1 MSGSSGQGETAPRAA
16 TTVGV
21 VVLTQGTRPQELARA
36 LASVL
41 AQRDVEVDVVCVGNG
56 WQPTGLPHGVKSL
69 GLAEN
74 LGIPAGRNAGVP
86 ETAGEFLFFLDD
98 DEYLESETFLADAI
112 AHFRADTSLG
122 VLQPRVRTIDDSPAP
137 RRWVP
142 RLRKGD
148 PARSSAV
155 FSLLE
160 GAIVM
165 PRSVF
170 EATGGWAAPFFY
182 AHEGIEL
189 AWRVWDQGR
198 RAWYAGELEARHP
211 NVPTTRHSDFYW
223 RNARNRVWL
232 ARRNLPAVI
241 VPLYVAT
248 WTAVQLLRGAKSPNT
263 LRPWFAGWAAG
274 WRQDPGERRP
284 MSWRTVWRMTMAGR
298 PPVI

>member
-1 MSGSSGQGETAPRAA
+1 LPAVQAS
-16 TTVGV
+16 VGV
-21 VVLTQGTRPQELARA
+21 VVLTQGTRPAELARA

-41 AQRDVEVDVVCVGNG
+41 AQRDVQADVVCVGNG
-56 WQPTGLPHGVKSL
+56 WEPTGLPHGVKAL
-69 GLAEN
+69 GLRDN
-74 LGIPAGRNAGVP
+74 VGIPAGRNAGVP
-86 ETAGEFLFFLDD
+86 LTSGEFLFFLDD
-98 DEYLESETFLADAI
+98 DEYVESETFLADAI
-112 AHFRADTSLG
+112 ARFRADTSLG
-122 VLQPRVRTIDDSPAP
+122 VLQPRVRTVDGSPAP

-148 PARSSAV
+148 PAHSSAV

-165 PRSVF
+165 PRQVF
-170 EATGGWAAPFFY
+170 DAAGGWAAPFFY

-198 RAWYAGELEARHP
+198 RAWYAGDLEARHP

-223 RNARNRVWL
+223 RNARNRVWV
-232 ARRNLPAVI
+232 ARRNLPAVLAP
-241 VPLYVAT
+241 VYVAT
-248 WTAVQLLRGAKSPNT
+248 WTGVQLLRGAKSPGT

-274 WRQDPGERRP
+274 WRDDPGERRP
-284 MSWRTVWRMTMAGR
+284 MSWRTVWRMTRAGR

>member
-1 MSGSSGQGETAPRAA
+1 MSNRQHGAAAGTAVPD
-16 TTVGV
+16 VGV
-21 VVLTQGTRPQELARA
+21 VVLTQGTRPEQLSRA

-41 AQRDVEVDVVCVGNG
+41 AQREVELDVVCVGNG
-56 WQPTGLPHGVKSL
+56 WQPAGLPVGVKGL
-69 GLAEN
+69 ALAEN
-74 LGIPAGRNAGVP
+74 LGIPAGRNAGVR
-86 ETAGEFLFFLDD
+86 ETKGEYLFFLDD
-98 DEYLESETFLADAI
+98 DEYLEADTFLSDAI
-112 AHFRADTSLG
+112 ARFRADRSIG

-160 GAIVM
+160 GAIVI

-170 EATGGWAAPFFY
+170 ETAGGWAGPFFY

-198 RAWYAGELEARHP
+198 RAWYDGTLEARHP
-211 NVPTTRHSDFYW
+211 NVPTTRHADFYW

-232 ARRNLPAVI
+232 ARRNLPAPLI
-241 VPLYVAT
+241 PLYVGT
-248 WTAVQLLRGAKSPNT
+248 WTGVQVLRSIRSPHG
-263 LRPWFAGWAAG
+263 LRSWFTGWVAG
-274 WRQDPGERRP
+274 WREDPGERRP
-284 MSWRTVWRMTMAGR
+284 MSWRTVWRMTRAGR
-298 PPVI
+298 PPII

>member
-1 MSGSSGQGETAPRAA
+1 MTDSA
-16 TTVGV
+16 TPTVGV
-21 VVLTQGTRPQELARA
+21 VVLTQGTRPVELARA

-41 AQRDVEVDVVCVGNG
+41 AQRDVIVDIVCVGNG
-56 WQPTGLPHGVKSL
+56 WQPTGLPEGVRAL
-69 GLAEN
+69 GLPEN

-86 ETAGEFLFFLDD
+86 LTTGEYLFFLDD
-98 DEYLESETFLADAI
+98 DEYVESETFLLDSI
-112 AHFRADTSLG
+112 AHFDADASLG

-148 PARSSAV
+148 PTTPSVV
-155 FSLLE
+155 FALIE

-170 EATGGWAAPFFY
+170 ETAGGWADPFFY

-189 AWRVWDQGR
+189 AWRVWDQDK
-198 RAWYAGELEARHP
+198 RAWYAGDLEARHP
-211 NVPTTRHSDFYW
+211 NVPTTRHTDFYW

-232 ARRNLPAVI
+232 ARRNLPVVLI
-241 VPLYVAT
+241 PVYVAT
-248 WTAVQLLRGAKSPNT
+248 WTAVQVLRGVRSPAT

-274 WRQDPGERRP
+274 WRENPGERRP
-284 MSWRTVWRMTMAGR
+284 ISWRTVWRMTKAGR
-298 PPVI
+298 PPLI